1 MQSNWLSSWEEWRIN
16 STPYILE
23 LQVFL
28 LTGEWRRINENL
40 HSMLIIYY
48 NYYRNMIFSNI
59 WLKTILEFLVQN
71 REIIQMWMNQKWGN
85 RYYISTYSYKFL
97 RTLFSAFFGGAMKF
111 DQFINLFSCLLYSGL
126 RWINHCHFINCTFK
140 LFLLPS

>member
-1 MQSNWLSSWEEWRIN
+1 
-16 STPYILE
+16 
-23 LQVFL
+23 
-28 LTGEWRRINENL
+28 
-40 HSMLIIYY
+40 
-48 NYYRNMIFSNI
+48 MIFSNI

-111 DQFINLFSCLLYSGL
+111 GQFINLFLCLLPTVQWVEVNQSSPLY
-126 RWINHCHFINCTFK
+126 K
-140 LFLLPS
+140 LYV